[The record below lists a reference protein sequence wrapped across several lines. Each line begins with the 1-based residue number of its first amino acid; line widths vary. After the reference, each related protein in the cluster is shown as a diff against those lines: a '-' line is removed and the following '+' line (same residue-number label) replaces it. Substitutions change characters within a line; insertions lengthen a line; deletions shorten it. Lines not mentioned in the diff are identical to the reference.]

1 MPTIRTDLSS
11 SKPYYL
17 PKHEFLETYHF
28 CLQYGDWIVTY
39 NDYES
44 QLKAIRYDKEK
55 VSGGKI
61 SDAMA
66 DIAIRRERL
75 RDKLKLIEG
84 KLDLV
89 ERVAAEVEPIYTDG
103 FIKAMTTERMN
114 YRRAA
119 ELVPLPRREYF
130 LKRRLFY
137 YRVHELRS
145 GA

>member
-1 MPTIRTDLSS
+1 MPTIRADLSS
-11 SKPYYL
+11 NKPYYL
-17 PKHEFLETYHF
+17 PKHEFLETYHY

-75 RDKLKLIEG
+75 KG
-84 KLDLV
+84 KLDLI
-89 ERVAAEVEPIYTDG
+89 EKVAAEVEPIYTDG

-137 YRVHELRS
+137 YKVHELRS